1 MEGWVWSNFFNLGP
15 ILGPIFGACIVQFLG
30 FQVFKAVRCHRR
42 KKLSTQLLRNLTEHA
57 ANLAITA
64 VGGMTQDTANER
76 INQKTTIKWT
86 GHLLWKREDP
96 SSAQDEANTVSRQVM
111 AHPESPVSRRFG
123 DSRGLLIG
131 A

>member
-1 MEGWVWSNFFNLGP
+1 MEGWVGSTFFNLGP

-30 FQVFKAVRCHRR
+30 FQSGPMPPPK

-86 GHLLWKREDP
+86 GHPIWTREGLGTCP
-96 SSAQDEANTVSRQVM
+96 KL
-111 AHPESPVSRRFG
+111 AHLPFVKQPQYSCEKCT
-123 DSRGLLIG
+123 
-131 A
+131 